1 MPKINVAKPFKLRKD
16 DGEVIDFVP
25 GEQTVDKETA
35 DHWFV
40 KAHLVGA
47 SFEPK
52 EGSYEYALRGRAK
65 KSEEDQ
71 AVADQAAAD
80 ADQARTEAEGR
91 AAEMMTKTELAI
103 AAVAQQAQ
111 DAVTKKD
118 PQAADAVTDLPAI
131 PLSSGAP
138 AADQAPTAEQ
148 NAAAQVA
155 ADAGNATSEQAQQ

>member
-16 DGEVIDFVP
+16 NGEVVDFEP

-52 EGSYEYALRGRAK
+52 EGSYEYAQRNRAI

-71 AVADQAAAD
+71 AVSDQAAAD
-80 ADQARTEAEGR
+80 AEQARVEAEAR
-91 AAEMMTKTELAI
+91 AAEMMARTEQAI

-111 DAVTKKD
+111 DTVTKKD
-118 PQAADAVTDLPAI
+118 PQPADAVTDLPAI
-131 PLSSGAP
+131 PLSS
-138 AADQAPTAEQ
+138 AAGLSR
-148 NAAAQVA
+148 VR
-155 ADAGNATSEQAQQ
+155 